1 MAKYDEKA
9 KARTMKYMKEK
20 RDKLTLNLPL
30 GDKERFKAYA
40 ESKGMSLTALITQ
53 LLEAD
58 MINEQKAAEPKK
70 CIADIPDDEILERVK
85 VIVNTFAG
93 NEYKE
98 VYTLDGFIEK
108 QKHRDYYD
116 SIEQREM
123 DRDFIEHT
131 AVDILNRLRHINDKR
146 KRY

>member
-30 GDKERFKAYA
+30 GDKEKYRAFA
-40 ESKGMSLTALITQ
+40 ESKGMSLTTLITQ
-53 LLEAD
+53 LLETD
-58 MINEQKAAEPKK
+58 MENEQKAAEPKK
-70 CIADIPDDEILERVK
+70 RITDIPDDEILEQ
-85 VIVNTFAG
+85 INLMINTSTG

-108 QKHRDYYD
+108 HRDYYD
-116 SIEQREM
+116 SIDQREI

-131 AVDILNRLRHINDKR
+131 AADILNRLRHINDKR
-146 KRY
+146 KRH